1 VLEALR
7 RRAGQFGLDIILV
20 DVWEGSEAAVEARQY
35 CKMWGI
41 EATVLLDETAAYA
54 RMLGV
59 RGVPTDVF
67 VDERG
72 MVRAVG
78 ATGAQELLR
87 EATRLAPGLKDEHEL
102 GHGMGQLPA
111 GFGAGAEEP
120 DSPPPSR

>member
-7 RRAGQFGLDIILV
+7 RRAGRFGLDIILV
-20 DVWEGSEAAVEARQY
+20 DVWEGAEAAVEARRY
-35 CKMWGI
+35 CDMWGI

-72 MVRAVG
+72 IVRAVG
-78 ATGAQELLR
+78 AAGAQELLR
-87 EATRLAPGLKDEHEL
+87 EATRLAPGLKDEHDPGPGL
-102 GHGMGQLPA
+102 GRLPA
-111 GFGAGAEEP
+111 GFGADDVEP
-120 DSPPPSR
+120 DSRRSSR